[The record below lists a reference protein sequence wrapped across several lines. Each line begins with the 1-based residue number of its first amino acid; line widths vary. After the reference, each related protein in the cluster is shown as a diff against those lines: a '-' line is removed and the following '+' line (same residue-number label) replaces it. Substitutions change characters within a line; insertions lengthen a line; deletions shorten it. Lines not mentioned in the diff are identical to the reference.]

1 MSSTLEVHIEP
12 LTRLEGHGKILVEYK
27 DGKLENVQLNVIE
40 PPRFFEKLLVDKPGE
55 EAPRISERICGVCP
69 VAHHLAAVKAIED
82 AWDVKPL
89 EPAVLLRKLLYAG
102 QFIQSHALH
111 LSVFALPDLLLRLQE
126 KNLIGLHKRNP
137 KLVKAAIALQEYGA
151 NLKEAIGGRAIHPVA
166 AIPGGMSKPLTAAT
180 KRKLLKNYD
189 EIFRNTIELA
199 DIYFEIFSTRGTF
212 VKSFPPN
219 KTFYLAISHD
229 GNFETYDGPVRVV
242 NPNGEVEFEFQP
254 KEYLSNIAE
263 KTVKH
268 SYVKY
273 PFLKKIGYPK
283 GLYRVGP
290 LARFN
295 VAETISTPKA
305 REYWLKLQETFGKP
319 IHYPLVYNLA
329 RVVELIHAVELSKEL
344 LLNNKITSGRIRREV
359 NPKEGSGVGIVEAP
373 RGTLIHHYVTDKD
386 GIITRAN
393 LIVATGQNV
402 PTIEYGIRAM
412 AEKLKPAILKGKT
425 KEAQWKFEVLVRA
438 YDPCI
443 SCATH
448 LVEIK
453 VK

>member
-1 MSSTLEVHIEP
+1 M
-12 LTRLEGHGKILVEYK
+12 EYK
-27 DGKLENVQLNVIE
+27 EGKLENVQLNIIE
-40 PPRFFEKLLVDKPGE
+40 SPRFFEKLLVDKPGE

-69 VAHHLAAVKAIED
+69 VAHHFAAVKAIEK
-82 AWDVKPL
+82 AWDVKPS

-102 QFIQSHALH
+102 QFITSHGLH
-111 LSVFALPDLLLRLQE
+111 LSVFALPDLLLRLRE

-137 KLVKAAIALQEYGA
+137 KLVKAAIALLEYGA
-151 NLKEAIGGRAIHPVA
+151 NLTEAIGGRAIHPVV
-166 AIPGGMSKPLTAAT
+166 AIPGGMSKQLSAAT
-180 KRKLLKNYD
+180 RRKLLKNCD
-189 EIFRNTIELA
+189 ETLKNAIELA
-199 DIYFEIFSTRGTF
+199 DIYFEIFSRRETF
-212 VKSFPPN
+212 VKGFPPN
-219 KTFYLAISHD
+219 ETFYLAITHN
-229 GNFETYDGPVRVV
+229 GNFETYDGPVKVV
-242 NPNGEVEFEFQP
+242 NSNGEVEFEFQP
-254 KEYLSNIAE
+254 EDYLSYIAE

-273 PFLKKIGYPK
+273 PFLKKFGYPK

-295 VAETISTPKA
+295 VAETITTPKA

-319 IHYPLVYNLA
+319 VHNPLVYNLA

-344 LLNNKITSGRIRREV
+344 LLNDKITSGRIRREV
-359 NPKEGSGVGIVEAP
+359 TPKEGSGVGIVEAP
-373 RGTLIHHYVTDKD
+373 RGTLIHHYVTDKN

-393 LIVATGQNV
+393 LIVATCQNV
-402 PTIEYGIRAM
+402 PTIENGIRAM
-412 AEKLKPAILKGKT
+412 AEKLKPAILTGKT

-448 LVEIK
+448 LVEIR